1 MADFGLYDYQQEV
14 VERALQGENIIICL
28 PTGAGK
34 TRAAVYVAKRHL
46 ETTANAKVV
55 VLVNKVC
62 RGANRRSRTHKASHV
77 TGSLVSASPQVH
89 LVDQHHSKE
98 FQPHLSPDYR
108 VAAISGGSDERDFF
122 AQVLK
127 DSDVVICTAQIL
139 YNAMI
144 STEEAKYVELSGTKP
159 EEISGALKLD
169 FRLKF
174 LRFAPHRYHAAHR

>member
-1 MADFGLYDYQQEV
+1 MADFGLYAYQQEV
-14 VERALQGENIIICL
+14 VERALRGENIIICL

-62 RGANRRSRTHKASHV
+62 RGANSRRSIHKASHV
-77 TGSLVSASPQVH
+77 TASLMCAPPQVH

-98 FQPHLSPDYR
+98 FQPHLSPGYR
-108 VAAISGGSDERDFF
+108 VVPISGESEERDFF
-122 AQVLK
+122 GLVLK

-144 STEEAKYVELSGTKP
+144 NTEDAKHVELSGK
-159 EEISGALKLD
+159 
-169 FRLKF
+169 
-174 LRFAPHRYHAAHR
+174 